1 MSPMTS
7 MKNFAPI
14 FRHVLLALLLLPS
27 LVLAQGN
34 SIDTVQVGQHEGQ
47 TVVKIGLRQALT
59 TPPSSFSVVDPARIV
74 FDFPQASNGLGRNV
88 QEVDQG
94 DLRSVNIV
102 QAGDRTRLV
111 LNLKKMAPFET
122 KLEGGFV
129 LVTLQSAGASV
140 TPVAVADKPTQHFPE
155 VKSKADQDH
164 SIRDVTFR
172 RGATG
177 EGVVTIDLS
186 DANTGIDVRQ
196 QGSNLIVDFQK
207 TKLPENL
214 RRKLDVMDFAT
225 PVTTVTTATVGDNV
239 RVTITP
245 TGLWEHAAYQSN
257 NQFVV
262 QVKPLRE
269 DPNKL
274 FQGTQQR
281 GYQGEKIS
289 LNFQNIPLRELLYVF
304 ADITGFNIVVADNIA
319 GNVSLRLNDVPWD
332 QALEIVMQ
340 QQNLAMRKNG
350 NVMQIGR
357 AADLTR
363 QEEDALKAK
372 QAIGDIEPT
381 KTESFQINYQKADA
395 ISRLLTDAKQPVL
408 SKRGT
413 AVVDQYTNRVFVTDT
428 PTRLNAVRDLIA
440 SIDIPA
446 RQVLIEAKFVVAQ
459 KSFTQNLG
467 ARLRYLDRG
476 IQTGDGQATFL
487 RRGDPKILAADANN
501 PMSFSPGYGGGNTF
515 RFALFNAAATRL
527 INLEIEAS
535 ETDTTAKTISSPR
548 VVAENNAPAKIS
560 SGTTFYMTIPASGNT
575 QASSVTIDATLA
587 LTVTPQITPDGRVKM
602 RLQVQ
607 DKGLAGAPT
616 IAGVNVSTQEIST
629 DATVDNG
636 GTLVLGGVTK
646 VQNSDSVDKVP
657 FLGDIPILGALFR
670 TKTSSSTDT
679 ELLVFITPRI
689 LDQKIAF

>member
-1 MSPMTS
+1 MTPMT
-7 MKNFAPI
+7 NIAPI
-14 FRHVLLALLLLPS
+14 FRRVLLALLLLPS
-27 LVLAQGN
+27 FVLAQGN
-34 SIDTVQVGQHEGQ
+34 SIDTLQVGQHEGQ

-59 TPPSSFSVVDPARIV
+59 APPSSFSVADPARIV

-94 DLRSVNIV
+94 ELRSVNIV

-129 LVTLQSAGASV
+129 LVTLQSAGALA

-155 VKSKADQDH
+155 VKSKVDQEH

-177 EGVVTIDLS
+177 EGVVTIDLT

-214 RRKLDVMDFAT
+214 RRKMDVMDFAT
-225 PVTTVTTATVGDNV
+225 PVTAVTTSTVGNNV
-239 RVTITP
+239 RVTIAP
-245 TGLWEHAAYQSN
+245 TGLWEHAAYQSD
-257 NQFVV
+257 NQFVL
-262 QVKPLRE
+262 QVKPLKE

-274 FQGTQQR
+274 FQGSQQR

-304 ADITGFNIVVADNIA
+304 ADITGFNIVVADNVA

-363 QEEDALKAK
+363 QEEDALKAR

-381 KTESFQINYQKADA
+381 KTESIQINYQKADA
-395 ISRLLTDAKQPVL
+395 ISKLLTDAKQPVL

-413 AVVDQYTNRVFVTDT
+413 AVVDAYTNRVFVTDT
-428 PTRLNAVRDLIA
+428 PTRLNAVRELITA
-440 SIDIPA
+440 IDIPA
-446 RQVLIEAKFVVAQ
+446 RQVLIEAKFVVAR
-459 KSFTQNLG
+459 KTFGLNLG
-467 ARLRYLDRG
+467 ARVSFLNEKD
-476 IQTGDGQATFL
+476 TFL
-487 RRGDPKILAADANN
+487 RRRDPSILAANAAN
-501 PMSFSPGYGGGNTF
+501 PMSFQPGYSGGNTF
-515 RFALFNAAATRL
+515 RFALFNADATRI
-527 INLEIEAS
+527 INLELQAS
-535 ETDTTAKTISSPR
+535 EVDTTAKTISSPR

-560 SGTTFYMTIPASGNT
+560 SGTTYYMTIPASGNT

-607 DKGLAGAPT
+607 DKSLASAPT
-616 IAGVNVSTQEIST
+616 IAGADVNTREIST

-636 GTLVLGGVTK
+636 GTLVLGGVSK
-646 VQNSDSVDKVP
+646 VESTERVDKVP
-657 FLGDIPILGALFR
+657 FLGDLPILGALFR
-670 TKTSSSTDT
+670 TKNTTSEDT

>member
-1 MSPMTS
+1 MT
-7 MKNFAPI
+7 NTI
-14 FRHVLLALLLLPS
+14 RIIRHALAAFLLFPLIAH
-27 LVLAQGN
+27 AQSGN
-34 SIDTVQVGQHEGQ
+34 SIDTLQVGQHEGQ
-47 TVVKIGLRQALT
+47 TVVKIGLRQPLA
-59 TPPSSFSVVDPARIV
+59 TPPSSFSVADPARVV
-74 FDFPQASNGLGRNV
+74 FDFPQATNGLGRNI

-111 LNLKKMAPFET
+111 LNLKKMTTFET
-122 KLEGGFV
+122 KLDGGV
-129 LVTLQSAGASV
+129 LLIVLQTSAGAAAAP
-140 TPVAVADKPTQHFPE
+140 TAAVDKPVQHFPE
-155 VKSKADQDH
+155 VKGKVDQQH
-164 SIRDVTFR
+164 SVRDVTFR
-172 RGATG
+172 RGAAG
-177 EGVVTIDLS
+177 EGVVTIDLT

-196 QGSNLIVDFQK
+196 QGGSLVVDFQK

-214 RRKLDVMDFAT
+214 RRKMDVMDFAT
-225 PVTTVTTATVGDNV
+225 PVTTVTTAAVGNNV

-245 TGLWEHAAYQSN
+245 TGLWEHAAYQSD

-262 QVKPLRE
+262 QVKPVRE

-274 FQGTQQR
+274 FQGAQQR

-304 ADITGFNIVVADNIA
+304 ADITGFNIVVADNVT

-350 NVMQIGR
+350 NVVQIGR
-357 AADLTR
+357 AVDMAR
-363 QEEDALKAK
+363 QEEEALKAR

-381 KTESFQINYQKADA
+381 KTESIQVNYQKADA
-395 ISRLLTDAKQPVL
+395 IAKLLTDPKQPIL

-413 AVVDQYTNRVFVTDT
+413 AVVDLYTNRVFVTDT
-428 PTRLNAVRDLIA
+428 PTRLNAVRELVTA
-440 SIDIPA
+440 IDIPA
-446 RQVLIEAKFVVAQ
+446 RQVLIEAKFVVARKQ
-459 KSFTQNLG
+459 FGQNLG
-467 ARLRYLDRG
+467 ARLSFINEKD
-476 IQTGDGQATFL
+476 TFL
-487 RRGDPKILAADANN
+487 RRRDPSILAANANN
-501 PMSFSPGYGGGNTF
+501 PMSFQPGYSGGNTF
-515 RFALFNAAATRL
+515 RFALFNADATRI
-527 INLEIEAS
+527 INLEIQAS

-560 SGTTFYMTIPASGNT
+560 SGTTYYMTIPASGNT

-607 DKGLAGAPT
+607 DKSLAGPPT
-616 IAGVNVSTQEIST
+616 IAGADVNTREIST

-646 VQNSDSVDKVP
+646 VDTGERIDKVP
-657 FLGDIPILGALFR
+657 FLGDLPFLGVLFR
-670 TKTSSSTDT
+670 TKSINSEDT

>member
-1 MSPMTS
+1 
-7 MKNFAPI
+7 
-14 FRHVLLALLLLPS
+14 V
-27 LVLAQGN
+27 GN
-34 SIDTVQVGQHEGQ
+34 
-47 TVVKIGLRQALT
+47 
-59 TPPSSFSVVDPARIV
+59 
-74 FDFPQASNGLGRNV
+74 
-88 QEVDQG
+88 
-94 DLRSVNIV
+94 
-102 QAGDRTRLV
+102 
-111 LNLKKMAPFET
+111 
-122 KLEGGFV
+122 
-129 LVTLQSAGASV
+129 
-140 TPVAVADKPTQHFPE
+140 
-155 VKSKADQDH
+155 
-164 SIRDVTFR
+164 
-172 RGATG
+172 
-177 EGVVTIDLS
+177 
-186 DANTGIDVRQ
+186 
-196 QGSNLIVDFQK
+196 
-207 TKLPENL
+207 
-214 RRKLDVMDFAT
+214 
-225 PVTTVTTATVGDNV
+225 NV

-245 TGLWEHAAYQSN
+245 TGLWEHAAYQSD

-262 QVKPLRE
+262 QVKPLKE

-304 ADITGFNIVVADNIA
+304 ADITGFNIVVADNVA

-357 AADLTR
+357 AADLAR
-363 QEEDALKAK
+363 QEEETLKAR
-372 QAIGDIEPT
+372 QALGDIEPT

-395 ISRLLTDAKQPVL
+395 ILRLLTDAKQPVL

-413 AVVDQYTNRVFVTDT
+413 AVIDPYTNRVFVTDT
-428 PTRLNAVRDLIA
+428 PTRLNAVRDLISA
-440 SIDIPA
+440 IDIPA

-467 ARLRYLDRG
+467 ARLSFTNTKD
-476 IQTGDGQATFL
+476 TFL
-487 RRGDPKILAADANN
+487 RRRDPSILTADANN
-501 PMSFSPGYGGGNTF
+501 PMSFQPGYGGGNTF
-515 RFALFNAAATRL
+515 RFALFNADATRI

-607 DKGLAGAPT
+607 DKGLAGQPT

-629 DATVDNG
+629 DATVENG

-646 VQNSDSVDKVP
+646 VQTSDSVDKVP
-657 FLGDIPILGALFR
+657 FLGDLPILGALFR
-670 TKTSSSTDT
+670 TKGTSNTDT